1 METRFVTQ
9 SSRVSPPRRPASPA
23 AQPTAPVLAWEDQVQ
38 AAADVLGLIPI
49 LNIPAEIV
57 SGLISLRKKDFV
69 GFGLSVAGLVPLQG
83 EAAVALK
90 IARTAQQIAK
100 QNRTSQNKAHQPQNI
115 AQAA

>member
-1 METRFVTQ
+1 MQTQFVTQ
-9 SSRVSPPRRPASPA
+9 PSPKA
-23 AQPTAPVLAWEDQVQ
+23 APVLARPVLAWEDQVQ
-38 AAADVLGLIPI
+38 VAADVLGLIPL

-57 SGLISLRKKDFV
+57 SGLLSLRRKDYV

-90 IARTAQQIAK
+90 LARTAQQLAR
-100 QNRTSQNKAHQPQNI
+100 QNQAHKTSRDT

>member
-1 METRFVTQ
+1 MQTQFVTQ
-9 SSRVSPPRRPASPA
+9 PSPAS
-23 AQPTAPVLAWEDQVQ
+23 VRAWEDQVQ

-57 SGLISLRKKDFV
+57 SGIISLRKKDYV

-90 IARTAQQIAK
+90 IARTSQQIVK
-100 QNRTSQNKAHQPQNI
+100 QNKEYKISQANYKISQASREVPQ
-115 AQAA
+115 AV

>member
-1 METRFVTQ
+1 MQTQFVTQ
-9 SSRVSPPRRPASPA
+9 PSPM
-23 AQPTAPVLAWEDQVQ
+23 TAPALVRPIPTWEDQVQ
-38 AAADVLGLIPI
+38 VAADMLGLIPI

-57 SGLISLRKKDFV
+57 SGLLSLRKKDYV

-90 IARTAQQIAK
+90 LARTVQQLAR
-100 QNRTSQNKAHQPQNI
+100 QNQASKI

>member
-1 METRFVTQ
+1 MQTQFVTQ
-9 SSRVSPPRRPASPA
+9 TSPT
-23 AQPTAPVLAWEDQVQ
+23 TAPVLAWEDQVQ
-38 AAADVLGLIPI
+38 VAADVLGLIPI

-57 SGLISLRKKDFV
+57 SGLISLRKRDYV

-90 IARTAQQIAK
+90 LARTAQQVAK
-100 QNRTSQNKAHQPQNI
+100 QNQTYRTAQKS